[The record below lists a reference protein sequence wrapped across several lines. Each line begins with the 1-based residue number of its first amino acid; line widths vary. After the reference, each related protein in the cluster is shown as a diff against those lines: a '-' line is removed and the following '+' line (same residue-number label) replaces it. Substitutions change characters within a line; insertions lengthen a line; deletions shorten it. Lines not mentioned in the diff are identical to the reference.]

1 MIASIKPIIARLKKA
16 REDKGL
22 SQRALSSKI
31 AIPQSHI
38 SKIEAGDV
46 DIKLSS
52 LVEIARSL
60 DLELMLIPRE
70 KATLVNNIIENNGEN
85 SSPAYSLDDEE

>member
-22 SQRALSSKI
+22 NQRALSSKI

-52 LVEIARSL
+52 LVEIARNL

-70 KATLVNNIIENNGEN
+70 KATLVNNIIENNGDN